1 METDLLGRD
10 VIALRRWRRRGVGK
24 RGRKRDG
31 ASGIEDDF
39 VGLVR
44 RHWRVK
50 GGVDVGE
57 FQ

>member
-10 VIALRRWRRRGVGK
+10 VIALRRWRRRGVE
-24 RGRKRDG
+24 RDG

-44 RHWRVK
+44 RHWRVE